1 MFPHAKASK
10 KKIIAIGSTIC
21 ERVLYF
27 DIYVKSPHCPHAEYE
42 KLPEGSQ
49 SKKKNPIHA
58 GCKIS
63 IRY

>member
-1 MFPHAKASK
+1 MPKLLK
-10 KKIIAIGSTIC
+10 KKSSNIAVGSTIC

-27 DIYVKSPHCPHAEYE
+27 DIYVESPHCPHAEYE

>member
-1 MFPHAKASK
+1 MPKLLRK
-10 KKIIAIGSTIC
+10 KSSNIAVGSTIC

>member
-1 MFPHAKASK
+1 MPKLLRK
-10 KKIIAIGSTIC
+10 KSSYIAVGSTIC